1 MDPNRLTDYTSLIKH
16 HLASLEVLLEYHAKV
31 EAMVEVILSKDL
43 TDISNEKLHNYLWVV
58 SDLIVK
64 AKELNEKLLD
74 TLEKMV
80 PLLSVSEIA
89 MLNML

>member
-1 MDPNRLTDYTSLIKH
+1 M
-16 HLASLEVLLEYHAKV
+16 ASQELLFEYLVKV
-31 EAMVEVILSKDL
+31 EAMMEVILSKDL
-43 TDISNEKLHNYLWVV
+43 TDISNEKLHNYLWLV

-89 MLNML
+89 RLNML